1 MTRGTFRMETQATT
15 AASAVLRERAEAL
28 RTEGQ
33 TVMFLV
39 VDGRFAGLIAVADPI
54 KASSFEAI
62 EQLKKDGMT
71 VVMVTGNN
79 HTAAA
84 TIASKLGID
93 SEADLLP
100 GRKADLIKSLQALG
114 KIVAMAGDGVNDA
127 PALAQANVGIAMG
140 TGTDITIAAGG
151 IVLVSGELRG
161 IVKARKLSH
170 KTMGNIFVRIFF
182 CLLLQRRWC
191 AHRCRCFLSPVWIA
205 SNPMIAVAAM
215 SFSSISVI
223 ANSLR
228 LRTAKL

>member
-33 TVMFLV
+33 TVMFLA

-140 TGTDITIAAGG
+140 TGTDVAIAAGG

-191 AHRCRCFLSPVWIA
+191 AHRCRCFLSHVWIA
-205 SNPMIAVAAM
+205 SKPNDRCG
-215 SFSSISVI
+215 SDEFQ
-223 ANSLR
+223 LYLCYR
-228 LRTAKL
+228 